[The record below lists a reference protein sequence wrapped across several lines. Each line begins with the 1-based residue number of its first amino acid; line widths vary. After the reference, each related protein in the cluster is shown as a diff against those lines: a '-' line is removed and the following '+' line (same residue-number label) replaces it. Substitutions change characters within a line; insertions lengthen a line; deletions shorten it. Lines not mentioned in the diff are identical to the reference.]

1 MDLARL
7 HPRQGKSEIGSYILK
22 FAAGFGIHDIKP
34 STRLPN
40 TRRPLAVAEYA
51 RDQGKLD
58 AFRSLVMAAHWKEG
72 QDIEDESVLRSLA
85 IASDLDAEAAVRAAA
100 DPVYLKRVADTRIEY
115 KKLGVGGI
123 PTFIIGNEIVEGCQ
137 PYDILADAARRA
149 GAHIK

>member
-7 HPRQGKSEIGSYILK
+7 HPRQGKSEMGSYILK

-85 IASDLDAEAAVRAAA
+85 IASGLDAEAAVRAAA
-100 DPVYLKRVADTRIEY
+100 NPVYLKRVADTRIEY